1 MFVVR
6 RGFFHSRERAA
17 AGLCP
22 SPPILIRYLSDHLA
36 VWICF
41 PLSHTA
47 GSASVILHHFA
58 KRRTT
63 RYIPILSSVPFFP
76 QRFYD
81 RGKISGRN
89 RTVDE
94 IVDQPVLL
102 HLTHLVRQLLFG
114 VLIHDQIKATPH
126 NSARAGGVGFFL
138 SRKFGKQR
146 NTWCI
151 SCFPNCA
158 DGGKDPPSGRRR
170 FVRCCLNTILS
181 CAFRAGRQWRWTTFG
196 GGDAADRGTAVS

>member
-1 MFVVR
+1 MPVGLVR
-6 RGFFHSRERAA
+6 CSSRFFHSRERAA

-102 HLTHLVRQLLFG
+102 RLAHLVRQLLFS
-114 VLIHDQIKATPH
+114 VFIHYFRFGDRKVIFGDEIGD
-126 NSARAGGVGFFL
+126 S
-138 SRKFGKQR
+138 SRFG
-146 NTWCI
+146 
-151 SCFPNCA
+151 P
-158 DGGKDPPSGRRR
+158 
-170 FVRCCLNTILS
+170 LN
-181 CAFRAGRQWRWTTFG
+181 Q
-196 GGDAADRGTAVS
+196 